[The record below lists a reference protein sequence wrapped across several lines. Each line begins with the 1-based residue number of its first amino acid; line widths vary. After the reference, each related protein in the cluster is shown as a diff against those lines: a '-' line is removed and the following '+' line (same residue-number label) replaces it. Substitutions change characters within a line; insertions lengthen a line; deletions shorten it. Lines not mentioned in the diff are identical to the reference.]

1 MPSTAS
7 DFVLPF
13 PPDFLWGTA
22 TSAHQVEGGN
32 ENNDW
37 WDWEQVADHI
47 RDGST
52 SRLACDHYHRFADD
66 WALAQALGQ
75 NAHRLS
81 VEWSRIEP
89 QEGVWEADALAHYR
103 QVLLALRE
111 HGLTPMVTL
120 HHFTNP
126 RWFAAKGGWEH
137 PGAVRRFAR
146 YASRVVEHL
155 EDLCSLW
162 VTMNEPMVYFY
173 EGYMTR
179 RWPPG
184 KGGILRGLRAVRN
197 MLRAHARGYR
207 LIHELQ
213 PQGQV
218 GIAHNMR
225 LLDPANPRSRLDR
238 FAVWAQDRAFNRVF
252 LWTLIDG
259 YLRFPLGRGELLP
272 EAANSLD
279 FIGLNYY
286 TRDIVSFALRKAT
299 ALIARNAP
307 APGAATDLFGWEVH
321 PEGLYRVLKEVAV
334 YGKPI
339 YVTEH
344 GIADATDAQR
354 PAFVVRGV
362 AAVWRALHEGVPVRG
377 YFHWSLLD
385 NFEWAEGYSVPF
397 GLVQIDRAT
406 QERRVKPSGMV
417 YREICRAKGLT
428 ATLLETYAPELR
440 RHP

>member
-1 MPSTAS
+1 MAVA
-7 DFVLPF
+7 DDIVLPF
-13 PPDFLWGTA
+13 PPGFLWGTA

-37 WDWEQVADHI
+37 WEWEQAAGHI

-66 WALAQALGQ
+66 WALAHALGQ

-89 QEGVWEADALAHYR
+89 EESVWSGEALAHYR
-103 QVLLALRE
+103 QVLMALRGY
-111 HGLTPMVTL
+111 GLTPMVTL

-126 RWFAAKGGWEH
+126 RWFALQGGWEQ
-137 PGAVRRFAR
+137 PSAVRRFAR

-162 VTMNEPMVYFY
+162 VTINEPMVYLY
-173 EGYMTR
+173 EGYITR

-197 MLRAHARGYR
+197 MLRAHARAFR
-207 LIHELQ
+207 LIHKIQ
-213 PQGQV
+213 PHAQV

-225 LLDPANPRSRLDR
+225 LFDAANPRSRLDR
-238 FAVWAQDRAFNRVF
+238 FAAWAEDHAFNRVL
-252 LWTLIDG
+252 LWALVDG

-272 EAANSLD
+272 DAANSLD

-286 TRDIVSFALRKAT
+286 TRDTVTFALRQAT
-299 ALIARNAP
+299 AMFARNFAR
-307 APGAATDLFGWEVH
+307 PGAQTDAFGWEVH
-321 PEGLYRVLKEVAV
+321 PEGLYRLLRELSV

-344 GIADATDAQR
+344 GLADATDGQR
-354 PAFVVRGV
+354 PAFLVRGV
-362 AAVWRALHEGVPVRG
+362 AAMWRALHEGAPVRG

-397 GLVQIDRAT
+397 GLVQIDPTT
-406 QERRVKPSGMV
+406 QERRIKPSGMV
-417 YREICRAKGLT
+417 YRDICRANGLT
-428 ATLLETYAPELR
+428 ATLLQTYAPELCE
-440 RHP
+440 HP